1 MYRSFGTAEMNNVI
15 KYISKNNGYMGCL
28 YGEKNLVIFDAY
40 GIEVFKT
47 RAREFDT
54 YDELVKE
61 VEEFPY
67 FRRAIVESM
76 DC

>member
-1 MYRSFGTAEMNNVI
+1 MKNVV

-28 YGEKNLVIFDAY
+28 YGEKSLVIFDAC

-47 RAREFDT
+47 RARDFDT

-61 VEEFPY
+61 VEEFPD
-67 FRRAIVESM
+67 FRKAIVESM
-76 DC
+76 DF